1 MENKKNNYIKVST
14 PDQEKLAE
22 LTLAAIGARTKQQ
35 FAILCGVQPSTISR
49 LINKS
54 NKGASTEEL
63 IYAIARN
70 AAPDSGVTLD
80 ALMEANGMAP
90 VSVRVSEPTY
100 KRISAYYDRF
110 SMRHFE
116 AAVQSV
122 VFEELLSRGA
132 EVNVGNIRYEISKTL
147 TIRPDILILTD
158 ILGGDEKQVWLFE
171 VLMPYAIRY
180 SNPETGK
187 LDSHRKMNIKQQVFQ
202 KISRYTFLSMNHI
215 ELFRPKRF
223 SIITSEKEVYDL
235 LIDEFSEMRV
245 PTGITFI
252 LVDMDSSQIVD
263 EFGLLDAEG
272 NTVGCY
278 FKEKSRVEDDE
289 HSDIEDV
296 EMEFEEEDADD

>member
-1 MENKKNNYIKVST
+1 METSKINYIKVSA
-14 PDQEKLAE
+14 PDQDKLAE

-35 FAILCGVQPSTISR
+35 FAMLCGVQPSTISR

-63 IYAIARN
+63 ILAIAKN
-70 AAPDSGVTLD
+70 AAPGSGVTLE

-90 VSVRVSEPTY
+90 VSSQVGMPTY

-158 ILGGDEKQVWLFE
+158 ILGGEEKQVWLFE
-171 VLMPYAIRY
+171 VLMPYVIRY

-187 LDSHRKMNIKQQVFQ
+187 LDGHRKMNIKQQVFQ
-202 KISRYTFLSMNHI
+202 KISR
-215 ELFRPKRF
+215 
-223 SIITSEKEVYDL
+223 
-235 LIDEFSEMRV
+235 
-245 PTGITFI
+245 
-252 LVDMDSSQIVD
+252 
-263 EFGLLDAEG
+263 
-272 NTVGCY
+272 
-278 FKEKSRVEDDE
+278 
-289 HSDIEDV
+289 
-296 EMEFEEEDADD
+296 